1 MEVMNI
7 VHKPDQVDPSDD
19 DRKYI
24 VELLKEDKLAEAA
37 QFSEG
42 LIVAHPRSFLLFY
55 SLGMCY
61 VLLNENEKARDRL
74 NRAVKLNP
82 KVGDAWRYL
91 GDCCLTLELND
102 EAREA
107 YDQALKINSED
118 IASRRGL
125 VQSAVDPKNFKE
137 SVENLEGLV
146 NESPDNPN
154 LLIVLG
160 QCYLEEEKYK
170 LAIDNLE
177 KAAEMLPKEPT
188 VQMLVGSA
196 YAGFHKPKEAMK
208 WYDKAMEMESGRP
221 RLLMMMANAAKDDGN
236 FKDAVKY
243 AKKAIELNPEGTEP
257 QNNLAHIYTILG
269 DNKKATD
276 IRRGILEEH
285 PDDVGAIIGLS
296 HTAKIKEGDPCIKI
310 LEEVYAKEPENH
322 FEEKSK
328 MNIGFSLGGIYGGI
342 GSYGKAVEVL
352 KHANA
357 KRRELIEFDFEQQV
371 EQFKLIKH
379 VFDPIT
385 PDDYVEP
392 EPGDRRMIFILG
404 MPRSGTTLTEQII
417 STHSRVYGAGELNF
431 MNEET
436 AELMYMFGL
445 QPHVKL
451 EKIAFEHIRP
461 KYLEHIESLGMKERI
476 VTDKLPHNF
485 LRLGYILCCFPE
497 AKVIHLNR
505 DPVAV
510 CFSCFQKFFPARGM
524 GFTFGM
530 RDLGLY
536 YGMYLDLMEYWRT
549 KFPGR
554 ILELD
559 YKTLTEDQEG
569 QTRMLLEHCELP
581 WEDRVLEFYKTK
593 RGVLTASQVQVRQKM
608 FTGSSEAWKSYREHI
623 GELLEAL
630 DEAGV
635 EYDRS

>member
-1 MEVMNI
+1 MEVINV

-19 DRKYI
+19 DRRHI

-42 LIVAHPRSFLLFY
+42 LIVEHPKSFLLFY
-55 SLGMCY
+55 CLGMCY
-61 VLLNENEKARDRL
+61 VLLNENEKARTHL

-82 KVGDAWRYL
+82 NVGDAWRYL

-102 EAREA
+102 EARDA
-107 YDQALKINSED
+107 YDAALKINSED

-125 VQSAVDPKNFKE
+125 VQSAVDPKKFGE
-137 SVENLEGLV
+137 SVERLEALV
-146 NESPDNPN
+146 KESPDNPN
-154 LLIVLG
+154 LQIVLG

-170 LAIDNLE
+170 LAIDCLE
-177 KAAEMLPKEPT
+177 KAAEAIPKEPT

-196 YAGFHKPKEAMK
+196 YAGFHKPKDAMK
-208 WYDKAMEMESGRP
+208 WYRKAMDLEPSRP
-221 RLLMMMANAAKDDGN
+221 RLLMMMANAAKDDGD
-236 FKDAVKY
+236 FDGAVKH
-243 AKKAIELNPEGTEP
+243 AKEAIKLYPEGTEP
-257 QNNLAHIYTILG
+257 KNNLAHIYTILG
-269 DNKKATD
+269 DKKKAD
-276 IRRGILEEH
+276 DLREKVLKEH
-285 PDDVGAIIGLS
+285 PDDIGAIIGLTHS
-296 HTAKIKEGDPCIKI
+296 KKFEKGDPRIKV
-310 LEEVYAKEPENH
+310 LEEAYAQEPENH

-328 MNIGFSLGGIYGGI
+328 MNVGFSLGSVYGDI
-342 GSYGKAVEVL
+342 GEYGKSIEAL

-357 KRRELIEFDFEQQV
+357 KRRELIEFDFDQQV

-385 PDDYVEP
+385 PDDYA
-392 EPGDRRMIFILG
+392 EPGKNDRRMIFILG

-417 STHSRVYGAGELNF
+417 STHSKVYGAGELNF

-436 AELMYMFGL
+436 AELMFMFGL

-536 YGMYLDLMEYWRT
+536 YGMYLDLMDYWRK

-559 YKTLTEDQEG
+559 YKKLTEDQEG
-569 QTRMLLEHCELP
+569 QTRMLLEHCGLP
-581 WEDRVLEFYKTK
+581 WEDQCLEFYKTK
-593 RGVLTASQVQVRQKM
+593 RGVLTASQIQVRQKM
-608 FTGSSEAWKSYREHI
+608 YKGSSETWKKYREHI

-635 EYDRS
+635 EYDKS